1 MATIKM
7 PVCIRS
13 EYVTI
18 RRAPLSFQSGGKEA
32 PPVPG
37 EHTACRQSTA
47 PDYKIPQHAQ
57 NSKPPPGPFTG
68 RAGALSMYGSLY
80 ECYLQQLR

>member
-57 NSKPPPGPFTG
+57 NNKPPPDFPRSGGGVVVYIKRFI
-68 RAGALSMYGSLY
+68 
-80 ECYLQQLR
+80 